1 MNNEAPAQ
9 LTPRRLLAFSF
20 GFAPPAIIEAGIRL
34 GVFDLLDGS
43 TRTAAEVAAAIGA
56 QTRAARL
63 VLNALVGLEL
73 LTKDPQERYALTAE
87 SAEYLVSGKPT
98 FHGAF
103 FLLVAKPMFSEWSR
117 LCEIVRDG
125 RPAYRIDEEQDGT
138 GFFQQFVEHIFPIHL
153 AGARR
158 LAEIIGMARLTAPCS
173 VLDLAAGSGVWS
185 IAMAQ
190 ASPHVAVTA
199 VDWPGIIPI
208 TKKVTAREG
217 VAPRYRYVAGDLHAA
232 DFGNAHKLATLG
244 HILHSEGEAR
254 SRRLLAKT
262 FDALAPGGT
271 IAIAEILVDEDRK
284 GPLPALLFAVNMLVN
299 SESGDTF
306 SFAEITDWLRAA
318 QFDEIRTVE
327 VPGLAPRIVLAT
339 KPKR

>member
-1 MNNEAPAQ
+1 MNDIQPAQ

-34 GVFDLLDGS
+34 GIFDLLDGGA
-43 TRTAAEVAAAIGA
+43 RTAAEIAAAVSA
-56 QTRAARL
+56 QARAVRL

-73 LTKDPQERYALTAE
+73 LSRDPQERYALTAE

-103 FLLVAKPMFSEWSR
+103 FLLVAKPMLSEWSK
-117 LCEIVRDG
+117 LCDVIRDG
-125 RPAYRIDEEQDGT
+125 RPAHRIDEEQNGT

-158 LAEIIGMARLTAPCS
+158 LAEILGIARMTAPYS

-190 ASPHVAVTA
+190 ASAHVAVTA
-199 VDWPGIIPI
+199 VDWPGIVPI

-217 VAPRYRYVAGDLHAA
+217 VAPRYRYVADDLHTA
-232 DFGNAHKLATLG
+232 DFGSGHALATLG
-244 HILHSEGEAR
+244 HILHSEGETR

-271 IAIAEILVDEDRK
+271 IAIAEILVDADRK

-306 SFAEITDWLRAA
+306 SLEEITDWLRAA
-318 QFDEIRTVE
+318 RFDEVRTVE
-327 VPGLAPRIVLAT
+327 VPGLAQRIVLAT
-339 KPKR
+339 KPRR